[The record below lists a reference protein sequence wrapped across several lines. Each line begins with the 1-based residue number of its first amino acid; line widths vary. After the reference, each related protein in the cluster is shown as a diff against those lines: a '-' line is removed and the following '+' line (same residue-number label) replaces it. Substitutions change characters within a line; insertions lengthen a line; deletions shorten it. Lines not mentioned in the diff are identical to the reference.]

1 MHAGKRYSGK
11 DSSGKESSGKG
22 PAGSLHSSVAVLA
35 GVTTS
40 LAAASALAVLAP
52 SSALAAVIVEVDG
65 SAWVVRSTQYS
76 LQNYESLLAAQ
87 PWFDDQAKAERFAN
101 AVGNK
106 LDYPNRYTINSSLL
120 DPLNPFASD
129 YGPVF
134 IFQGVY
140 PVPTSEPWG
149 ATVFGPKDPFPLQGA
164 DLANFLTA
172 YGATYDATITLN
184 GGAISYLG
192 PLDQWEFFGVNSS
205 NGDFI
210 ATANLLSE
218 EVPAPLPIFGVS
230 AAFGFSRQLR
240 RRIQGLR

>member
-1 MHAGKRYSGK
+1 MLAGKRYSGK
-11 DSSGKESSGKG
+11 ASAGKG
-22 PAGSLHSSVAVLA
+22 PAGSMHSSFAVLA

-65 SAWVVRSTQYS
+65 SSWVVRSTQYT

-87 PWFDDQAKAERFAN
+87 PWFNDQAKTERFAN

-106 LDYPNRYTINSSLL
+106 LDYPNRYTINSPLL
-120 DPLNPFASD
+120 GQLNPFTSH

-134 IFQGVY
+134 IFQGQY

-149 ATVFGPKDPFPLQGA
+149 ATVFGPKDPFPLKGPA
-164 DLANFLTA
+164 LSSFLAA

-184 GGAISYLG
+184 GGAISYVG

-205 NGDFI
+205 SGDFI

-240 RRIQGLR
+240 SRIRGTR